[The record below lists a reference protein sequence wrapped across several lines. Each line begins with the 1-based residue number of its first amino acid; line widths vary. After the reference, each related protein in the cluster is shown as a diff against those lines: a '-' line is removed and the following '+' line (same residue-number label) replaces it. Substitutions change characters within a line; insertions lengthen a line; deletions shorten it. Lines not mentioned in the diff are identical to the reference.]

1 MKPPRQVNNGI
12 LPLSLDEEI
21 SLIKKS
27 THLKRTE
34 LSMIFKAQS
43 GHPGGAL
50 SCTDILV
57 CLFNKIL
64 KQDPLDP
71 ANSNSD
77 IFILSKGHASAA
89 YYAVLADHG
98 YFDENLLDSFRSF
111 NSPLQGHPK
120 KDLIPGVSISTGS
133 LGMGLSIGLGVAMG
147 MKLDKKSSKI
157 YVLMGD
163 GECDEGSVWEA
174 AMAASHFNA
183 DNLVAIIDRN
193 GIQSDGM
200 TEDIM
205 SLEPLADKWRSF
217 GWNVIEVDGTSMRE
231 LYNAFIDVRSSK
243 NKPSV
248 IIAYMIKGQ
257 GVAFMQHVKE
267 FHGKPPTKAEYELAL
282 DQLDDYERVL
292 LEQVKKM
299 E

>member
-1 MKPPRQVNNGI
+1 MKYPRQVNDEMNQ
-12 LPLSLDEEI
+12 LSVDEEI
-21 SLIKKS
+21 SLIQKS
-27 THLKRTE
+27 TELKRIE

-64 KQDPLDP
+64 KLDPLD
-71 ANSNSD
+71 ASNSNSD
-77 IFILSKGHASAA
+77 VFILSKGHASAA

-98 YFDENLLDSFRSF
+98 YFDMSLLESFRSF

-120 KDLIPGVSISTGS
+120 KGLIPGVSVSTGS
-133 LGMGLSIGLGVAMG
+133 LGMGLSIGLGMAMG
-147 MKLDKKSSKI
+147 MKLDKKDSKI
-157 YVLMGD
+157 FVLMGD

-174 AMAASHFNA
+174 AMAASHFKA
-183 DNLVAIIDRN
+183 DNLVTIIDRN
-193 GIQSDGM
+193 GFQSDGM

-205 SLEPLADKWRSF
+205 GLEPLAEKWRSF
-217 GWNVIEVDGTSMRE
+217 GWNVIEVDGTSIRD
-231 LYNAFIDVRSSK
+231 LYNGFIDASSSK

-267 FHGKPPTKAEYELAL
+267 FHGKPPTKAEFDLAL
-282 DQLDDYERVL
+282 EQLENYENMLIEHVKNRV
-292 LEQVKKM
+292 
-299 E
+299 

>member
-1 MKPPRQVNNGI
+1 MKYPRQVNDEMNQ
-12 LPLSLDEEI
+12 LSVDEEI
-21 SLIKKS
+21 SLIQKS
-27 THLKRTE
+27 TELKRIE

-64 KQDPLDP
+64 KLDPLD
-71 ANSNSD
+71 ASNSNSD
-77 IFILSKGHASAA
+77 VFILSKGHASAA

-98 YFDENLLDSFRSF
+98 YFDMSLLESFRSF

-120 KDLIPGVSISTGS
+120 KGLIPGVSVSTGS
-133 LGMGLSIGLGVAMG
+133 LGMGLSIGLGMAMG
-147 MKLDKKSSKI
+147 MKLDKKDSKI
-157 YVLMGD
+157 FVLMGD

-174 AMAASHFNA
+174 AMAASHFKA
-183 DNLVAIIDRN
+183 DNLVTIIDRN

-205 SLEPLADKWRSF
+205 GLEPLAEKWRSF
-217 GWNVIEVDGTSMRE
+217 GWNVIEVDGTSIRD
-231 LYNAFIDVRSSK
+231 LYNGFIDASSSK

-267 FHGKPPTKAEYELAL
+267 FHGKPPTKAEFDLAL
-282 DQLDDYERVL
+282 EQLENYENMLIEHVKNRV
-292 LEQVKKM
+292 
-299 E
+299 